1 MKDEMQ
7 ALMAVAEQD
16 RFIHD
21 LRRKLKQIPKQLAEA
36 RKQLDA
42 EQVQL
47 DEVKIPHDGWEREV
61 REKSSTIQIADD
73 TINKFEAHLKN
84 VTTQQEYVAARKQ
97 IDEARR
103 LSMRL
108 ADEIKELTAKQE
120 EVAPRLTERLGH
132 YNNVLDAYKVVEAE
146 ILKVKAEL
154 ESEMAKHEAL
164 KAEAAKSLE
173 ARTLA
178 YYERLNKSGRTP
190 ALVPSANGVCGG
202 CSISIPPQLYNQL
215 IANPARYGTCS
226 HCTRM
231 LYYVPAQEPPEG
243 AAEVES
249 KSA

>member
-1 MKDEMQ
+1 MNQEMQ

-21 LRRKLKQIPKQLAEA
+21 LRRKLKHIPQQIAEA

-61 REKSSTIQIADD
+61 REKAATIQIADD

-84 VTTQQEYVAARKQ
+84 VTTQQEYIAARKQ

-103 LSMRL
+103 LSLRL
-108 ADEIKELTAKQE
+108 EDEIKEFKTKQE
-120 EVAPRLTERLGH
+120 EVFPRLTERQGH
-132 YNNVLDAYKVVEAE
+132 YDNVLEAFKAVEGE

-154 ESEMAKHEAL
+154 EAEMAKHEAL
-164 KAEAAKSLE
+164 KAEAAKALE

-178 YYERLNKSGRTP
+178 YYERLNKSGRIP
-190 ALVPSANGVCGG
+190 ALVPSVNGVCSG
-202 CSISIPPQLYNQL
+202 CNIAIPPQLYNQL
-215 IANPARYGTCS
+215 IANPNRYGTCS

-231 LYYVPAQEPPEG
+231 LYYVPVVEPEAEG
-243 AAEVES
+243 KVES